1 MLVISFRPPCFL
13 CIRSYYTRTA
23 RYTYLY
29 VLENPHTYL
38 VCGRL
43 QVDVASLARQ
53 RALVTQEEAVLA
65 RRAIVVCVL
74 LAQDLVQLVVVARV
88 REVAQIGAKQLQLP
102 TQNTQCVTNVT
113 KHTQVMM

>member
-88 REVAQIGAKQLQLP
+88 REVAQIGAQQLQLT
-102 TQNTQCVTNVT
+102 TQNTQRVTNVT
-113 KHTQVMM
+113 KHTKS